1 MTIKQ
6 WLLSSTVTFTCLV
19 APAAIAGTIDNYSPV
34 TAPRLENPEPGN
46 WMHYRRTYD
55 GQGYSPLDQIDT
67 TNVKNLV
74 PVWTFATGVI
84 EGHEAP
90 PIINNGVMFIATP
103 MGQVI
108 ALNAKN
114 GALLWRYV

>member
-6 WLLSSTVTFTCLV
+6 WLLSSTVAFTCLV
-19 APAAIAGTIDNYSPV
+19 APAIAGTIDNYSPV
-34 TAPRLENPEPGN
+34 TSSRLENPEPGN

-90 PIINNGVMFIATP
+90 PIIYNGVM
-103 MGQVI
+103 G
-108 ALNAKN
+108 
-114 GALLWRYV
+114 GAARGGRGGARGAGAGGRGGRGK